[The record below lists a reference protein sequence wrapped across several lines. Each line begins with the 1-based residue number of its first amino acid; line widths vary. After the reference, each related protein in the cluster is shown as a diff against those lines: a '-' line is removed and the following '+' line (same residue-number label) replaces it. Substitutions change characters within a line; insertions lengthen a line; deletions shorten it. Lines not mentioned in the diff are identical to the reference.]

1 MILKWNWLVDTIGKG
16 EEDEDEEEKR
26 IVGRNFFFEFFCI
39 LFFEFFFVA
48 AVVPEIFEKKNSPC
62 FPIEP
67 EIVLQS
73 GNILHNIQNTSNQP
87 NGKTNA
93 KMLENA
99 VKFESTVISVDFD
112 EVDPEE
118 VEILHDKSNM
128 NEEKIL
134 VF

>member
-1 MILKWNWLVDTIGKG
+1 MILK
-16 EEDEDEEEKR
+16 
-26 IVGRNFFFEFFCI
+26 
-39 LFFEFFFVA
+39 
-48 AVVPEIFEKKNSPC
+48 KKLTPPS
-62 FPIEP
+62 IEP

>member
-1 MILKWNWLVDTIGKG
+1 MKMRRKNELLVVIFFF
-16 EEDEDEEEKR
+16 E
-26 IVGRNFFFEFFCI
+26 FFFEFFCRCCC
-39 LFFEFFFVA
+39 
-48 AVVPEIFEKKNSPC
+48 PSDFEKKNSPR

>member
-1 MILKWNWLVDTIGKG
+1 MRRKNELLVVIFL
-16 EEDEDEEEKR
+16 
-26 IVGRNFFFEFFCI
+26 NFKNF
-39 LFFEFFFVA
+39 LLNFFVA
-48 AVVPEIFEKKNSPC
+48 AVVPVICSEKKLTPPS
-62 FPIEP
+62 IEP